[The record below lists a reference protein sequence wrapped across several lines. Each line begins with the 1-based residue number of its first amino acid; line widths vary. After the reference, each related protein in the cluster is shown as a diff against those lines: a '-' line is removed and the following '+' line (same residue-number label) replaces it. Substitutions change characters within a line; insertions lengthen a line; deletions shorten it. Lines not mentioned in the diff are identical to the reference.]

1 MDNDPVQFSFIIVA
15 GKLFGIGAYRIKADK
30 EIAAQAVAFAIVKSD
45 DVGII
50 IMLKILPVYFENF
63 LVRAKNI
70 GDFTDSFFIGGS
82 NGFNLFRCFPFLDCR
97 HFDAVRLITYHIVY
111 YLLEWAFFRKRI
123 YS

>member
-82 NGFNLFRCFPFLDCR
+82 NGDLCCMAEGTVSDHRLYWIYICTFHGIYYFNQ
-97 HFDAVRLITYHIVY
+97 
-111 YLLEWAFFRKRI
+111 
-123 YS
+123 

>member
-1 MDNDPVQFSFIIVA
+1 MTKTHHFYACLALQFLSHGQCLVLGSFHNFPFSRTFIIDAAKVQDAMDNDPVQFSFIVVA

-63 LVRAKNI
+63 LVRAKI
-70 GDFTDSFFIGGS
+70 
-82 NGFNLFRCFPFLDCR
+82 
-97 HFDAVRLITYHIVY
+97 
-111 YLLEWAFFRKRI
+111 
-123 YS
+123 